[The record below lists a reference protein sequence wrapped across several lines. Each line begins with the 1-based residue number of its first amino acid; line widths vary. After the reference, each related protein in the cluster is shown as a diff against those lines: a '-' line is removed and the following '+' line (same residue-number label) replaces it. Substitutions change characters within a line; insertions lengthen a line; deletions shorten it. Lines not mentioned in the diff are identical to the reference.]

1 MNRIF
6 KTWMLWLLVLALP
19 AQGYAA
25 VSQLSC
31 GPLMHQTVVE
41 VNHDTPMQHA
51 GAHEH
56 HMQNLP
62 ADMDMTAAQ
71 DAHTDAVPEQMHEYA
86 HEQQTNSTCSACAA
100 CCLSIA
106 MLPALPDWSVI
117 PIGATPVVSSPA
129 SLFLGHIADGIKRPP
144 KSLLV

>member
-19 AQGYAA
+19 VQGYAA

-31 GPLMHQTVVE
+31 GPVMHQTVVE
-41 VNHDTPMQHA
+41 VIHDAPMHHA

-62 ADMDMTAAQ
+62 ADMDMAAAH
-71 DAHTDAVPEQMHEYA
+71 DADAAPDQMHD
-86 HEQQTNSTCSACAA
+86 QQANSTCSACAA
-100 CCLSIA
+100 CCISIA
-106 MLPALPDWSVI
+106 MLPVLPDWSVI

>member
-31 GPLMHQTVVE
+31 GPLMHQAVVE
-41 VNHDTPMQHA
+41 VTHDASMHHA
-51 GAHEH
+51 VAHEH
-56 HMQNLP
+56 HAQKLP
-62 ADMDMTAAQ
+62 ADMDMTAGQ
-71 DAHTDAVPEQMHEYA
+71 DVHDADATHEYA
-86 HEQQTNSTCSACAA
+86 HEQQASSTCSACAA

-106 MLPALPDWSVI
+106 MLPSLPDWSLTT
-117 PIGATPVVSSPA
+117 IGTTPVVSAPA
-129 SLFLGHIADGIKRPP
+129 SLFLGHIADGLKRPL

>member
-1 MNRIF
+1 
-6 KTWMLWLLVLALP
+6 MLWLLVLALP

-31 GPLMHQTVVE
+31 GPLMHQAVVE
-41 VNHDTPMQHA
+41 VTHDVTMHHA
-51 GAHEH
+51 VAHEH
-56 HMQNLP
+56 HAPNLP

-71 DAHTDAVPEQMHEYA
+71 HAHADVIHAQTHDQT
-86 HEQQTNSTCSACAA
+86 HEQQASSTCSACAA

-106 MLPALPDWSVI
+106 MLPSLPDWSVTT
-117 PIGATPVVSSPA
+117 IGATPVVSAPA
-129 SLFLGHIADGIKRPP
+129 SLFLGHIADWIKRPP

>member
-31 GPLMHQTVVE
+31 GPLMHQAVVE
-41 VNHDTPMQHA
+41 VTHDVTMHHA
-51 GAHEH
+51 
-56 HMQNLP
+56 QNLP
-62 ADMDMTAAQ
+62 ADMDMTAGQHVHA
-71 DAHTDAVPEQMHEYA
+71 DAT
-86 HEQQTNSTCSACAA
+86 HEQTHAQTYEQQASSTCSACAA

-106 MLPALPDWSVI
+106 MLPSLPDWSLTT
-117 PIGATPVVSSPA
+117 IGATPVVSAPA

>member
-31 GPLMHQTVVE
+31 GPLMHQAVVE
-41 VNHDTPMQHA
+41 VTHDASMHHA
-51 GAHEH
+51 VAHEH
-56 HMQNLP
+56 HAQNLP
-62 ADMDMTAAQ
+62 AGMDMTAAQ
-71 DAHTDAVPEQMHEYA
+71 HAHADATHEQTHA
-86 HEQQTNSTCSACAA
+86 QTHEQQASSTCSACAA

-106 MLPALPDWSVI
+106 MLPSLPDWSLTT
-117 PIGATPVVSSPA
+117 IGATPVVSAPA